1 MVATGGTGDG
11 STEPADPCANVDCG
25 DHGECQGGKCVC
37 TDNYTGDN
45 CETAPAGESCG
56 ETMCSVSQHCENDTC
71 VCNEGTFTCDPDTSS
86 VNACCAEGY
95 YCGSE
100 NEDDTEYKCLAE
112 KGCGECSNT
121 TSWTTGTVSV
131 TYCKDKN
138 SSCHKATP
146 SSCAKEGITVTCG
159 IDDSSTIST
168 NRKYC
173 YSTGSISWW
182 EAKSICKALGM
193 RLPTVNELI
202 DKWDGTSGEKDL
214 SQFAENMYS
223 ISDSKLTY
231 TWSSNL
237 STSCGAWVVG
247 LRVGGASHHSRN
259 YRNHYLLCVQ

>member
-95 YCGSE
+95 YCGTTASSS
-100 NEDDTEYKCLAE
+100 DTYECLAE
-112 KGCGECSNT
+112 QACPEACSDP

-131 TYCKDKN
+131 QYCAVSEGDCYHVK
-138 SSCHKATP
+138 STSCD
-146 SSCAKEGITVTCG
+146 SITVTCG
-159 IDDSSTIST
+159 VDDEVSKMYPPT

-173 YSTGSISWW
+173 YSTDSVSWW
-182 EAKSICKALGM
+182 NGKSICKALGM
-193 RLPTVNELI
+193 RLPSMNELI
-202 DKWDGTSGEKDL
+202 GDWDGTSEEQDPT
-214 SQFAENMYS
+214 QFAHNMARIMGSYFV
-223 ISDSKLTY
+223 
-231 TWSSNL
+231 WSSNL
-237 STSCGAWVVG
+237 SNSCDAWFVRPFNGQIRVSSRSTSFA
-247 LRVGGASHHSRN
+247 
-259 YRNHYLLCVQ
+259 LLCVQ